1 MCRGGSVMNCKCG
14 SNVVLMEKIKQGVY
28 TQKCFDCGAGL
39 KILYLDDNKVET
51 QNPMKREENPEVKR

>member
-1 MCRGGSVMNCKCG
+1 MNCKCG